1 MSQPVATEAT
11 PSQPLGQRL
20 LSLDALRGFD
30 MFWIVGAENVVEAL
44 HDFHHSAPVDLLSSQ
59 LQHKTWE
66 GVAFY
71 DLIFPLFVFI
81 VGVSLVFSL
90 SKTIEQHGRATAYRR
105 VVTRGVIMLLLGV
118 YYYGG
123 FAGGW
128 EKVRL
133 LGVLQRIAICY
144 MAAGLIFCTFKL
156 RGMIA
161 CCLALLLGYWALMAL
176 VPIRNINLEKSS
188 MDRLIA
194 QTGISDAQTLF
205 KSTTNFV
212 TGRFDEGLNL
222 ANHVDFQYLP
232 FRKWDGHY
240 DPEGLLSNLPAIG
253 TCLLGVFAGLLLKS
267 RAVPDQKKV
276 LYLLAGGAVCVLLGF
291 LWGGKFPVIKKIW
304 SSSYVLVA
312 GGYACFILGVFYQ
325 IIDVWKFQSWAT
337 PFVWIGVNPLPIYL
351 AHNFVEFKDLATR
364 FAGGPIKTFFG
375 SGGELVIT
383 LIVMAM
389 TFLLARFLYQR
400 KIFLRL

>member
-1 MSQPVATEAT
+1 MSQSLANESS
-11 PSQPLGQRL
+11 PSKPPSGRL

-30 MFWIVGAENVVEAL
+30 MFWIVGAENIVEAL
-44 HDFHHSAPVDLLSSQ
+44 HGVNQSGPVNLLASQ
-59 LQHKTWE
+59 LQHKAWE

-105 VVTRGVIMLLLGV
+105 VVTRGVIMLLLGIF
-118 YYYGG
+118 YYGG

-133 LGVLQRIAICY
+133 MGVLQRIAICY
-144 MAAGLIFCTFKL
+144 LAAGIIFCTFKL
-156 RGMIA
+156 RGLIA
-161 CCLALLLGYWALMAL
+161 CCVALLVGYWALMAL
-176 VPIRNINLEKSS
+176 VPIRDINLETKN
-188 MDRLIA
+188 MQRLSA
-194 QTGISDAQTLF
+194 QTGINDPRKLF
-205 KSTTNFV
+205 NSTTTFV
-212 TGRFDEGLNL
+212 TGSFEEGRNL
-222 ANHVDFQYLP
+222 ANHIDFQYLP

-267 RAVPDQKKV
+267 GNFSDQKKV
-276 LYLLAGGAVCVLLGF
+276 AWLVGAGAACVLLGF
-291 LWGGKFPVIKKIW
+291 FWGVKFPVIKKIW

-312 GGYACFILGVFYQ
+312 GGYASLFLGVFYQ
-325 IIDVWKFQSWAT
+325 IIDVWKFQRWAT
-337 PFVWIGVNPLPIYL
+337 PFVWIGVNPLTIYL

-364 FAGGPIKTFFG
+364 LAGGPVKVFFG
-375 SGGELVIT
+375 SAGELVIT